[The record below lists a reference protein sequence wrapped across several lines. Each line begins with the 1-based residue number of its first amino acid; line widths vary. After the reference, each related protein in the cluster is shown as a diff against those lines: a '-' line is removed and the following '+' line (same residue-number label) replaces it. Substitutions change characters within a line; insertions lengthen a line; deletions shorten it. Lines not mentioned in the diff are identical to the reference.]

1 MAQLVLQVRK
11 RELAT
16 LQAART
22 ICECLHR
29 WVQDKDA
36 QTAADTLGVILQT
49 YSSSRGII
57 ATSEAGRENSE
68 NSADETE
75 PNGNSAV

>member
-57 ATSEAGRENSE
+57 ATTEAGRENSE
-68 NSADETE
+68 NSGGETE
-75 PNGNSAV
+75 PDGDSRV

>member
-36 QTAADTLGVILQT
+36 QTAADALGGVLQT
-49 YSSSRGII
+49 YSSSRDII
-57 ATSEAGRENSE
+57 ATTESRENSE
-68 NSADETE
+68 NSGGETE
-75 PNGNSAV
+75 PDGDSRV